1 MIKVLE
7 QAIKKVKK
15 LSKDRQAYAAHVLEE
30 IAGDNGIYRLDAEE
44 RADNGEALTEM
55 ERGEVA
61 SDDEVKTV
69 FSRLLA

>member
-7 QAIKKVKK
+7 QAIQKVKK
-15 LSKDRQAYAAHVLEE
+15 LPKDRQAYVAHVLEE
-30 IAGDNGIYRLDAEE
+30 IAGDGVYRLDDGE
-44 RADNGEALTEM
+44 RADIREALAEM

-69 FSRLLA
+69 FKRLLA